1 MKRIIA
7 FLIALTMMIALVSC
21 GNTGDRGEKLTIG
34 ISVPGN
40 SLERFNRDAQY
51 LKSQFEAAG
60 YKVDLRF
67 VDDDNEQQN
76 KDIQEMISKGVNMLI
91 ILAVDSNGLSK
102 TLEEA
107 KSKNIPVVAYDR
119 FINNS
124 DAVTVFVSFDNYA
137 VGTLQGN
144 YIKNALDLDNADGP
158 FNIEFTA
165 GNPGDTNAK
174 YYYQGAIDVLQ
185 PYLDSGKLVIP
196 SAQKSFEQVA
206 TDQWSTEKARSR
218 FESIL
223 DTFYDDKTVLSAVVC
238 SNDSTALGVTQAI
251 AAKYKGDNA
260 PIVTGQDGDVANL
273 RNIVDGIQAMTVYK
287 NVSEEAKVALEVSRA
302 ILEKKTIDSRLVE
315 SLSVKTIYDTKTYSN
330 GKEGVSSYL
339 LVPIA
344 IASDNLDVLV
354 ETGMYKWDSN
364 HKYLDAVEVK

>member
-1 MKRIIA
+1 MKKVFAIFIV
-7 FLIALTMMIALVSC
+7 LTMIVALASC
-21 GNTGDRGEKLTIG
+21 VNTGSEKITIG

-51 LKSQFEAAG
+51 LKNQFEAAG
-60 YKVDLRF
+60 YNVNLKF
-67 VDDDNEQQN
+67 VNDDNEQQN
-76 KDIQEMISKGVNMLI
+76 KDIQDMISKGVKMLI
-91 ILAVDSNGLSK
+91 ILAVDSNGLSQ
-102 TLEEA
+102 TLAEA
-107 KSKNIPVVAYDR
+107 KNKNIPVVAYDR

-144 YIKNALDLDNADGP
+144 YIKKALDLDNAEGP

-185 PYLDSGKLVIP
+185 PYLDSGKLVVP

-206 TDQWSTEKARSR
+206 TDQWSTEKAKSR

-223 DTFYDDKTVLSAVVC
+223 DTFYDEKTVLNAVVC
-238 SNDSTALGVTQAI
+238 SNDSSALGVTQAI
-251 AAKYKGDNA
+251 DAKYKGDNT
-260 PIVTGQDGDVANL
+260 PIITGQDGDIANL
-273 RNIVDGIQAMTVYK
+273 RNLVDGVQAMTVYK
-287 NVSEEAKVALEVSRA
+287 NVSDEAKAAFEVSRA
-302 ILEKKTIDSRLVE
+302 ILEKKSIDSKLVE
-315 SLSVKTIYDTKTYSN
+315 SFSVKTIFDNKTYNN

-339 LVPIA
+339 LVPIEITA
-344 IASDNLDVLV
+344 DNLDVLV
-354 ETGMYKWDSN
+354 GTGLYKWDTN
-364 HKYLDAVEVK
+364 HKYIETVDVK